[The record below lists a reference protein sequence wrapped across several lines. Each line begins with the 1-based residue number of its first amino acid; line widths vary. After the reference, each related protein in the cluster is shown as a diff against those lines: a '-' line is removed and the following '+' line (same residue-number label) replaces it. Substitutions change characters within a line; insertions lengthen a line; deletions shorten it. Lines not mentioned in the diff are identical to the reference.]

1 MSQREFVD
9 LIENVATELQG
20 RYSTPDINM
29 YLRRF
34 GVREATAKAM
44 SSKRI
49 YVRELLSSLNDD
61 LVLRI
66 AADLGLG
73 GSPPTHASEPD
84 SQAGAVAPA
93 PYAFISYQHEDRELA
108 GGLKRLLGRIDVPSF
123 LAHEDIEVSDEWRT
137 RLLEELTRVTM
148 FIAVL
153 TKRYFTST
161 WCVQE
166 SGIATFRRNLVI
178 VPLSYDG
185 TVPEGF
191 LGHFQAKKVNASTLD
206 LRDMTPSFLQHDP
219 ARGLDIVIR
228 IVGQSTNYR
237 DAEANFGVLWPHR
250 HRLSNA
256 QIKALLDVSA
266 QNDQVSNAARCVKEY
281 IPTLLRAHG
290 GLLEP
295 ATLRELRA
303 TCKRYGVDL

>member
-9 LIENVATELQG
+9 LIEIVATELQR
-20 RYSTPDINM
+20 RYSTVDING

-34 GVREATAKAM
+34 GIRDATETSV

-49 YVRELLSSLNDD
+49 YVKNVLSGVDDD

-66 AADLGLG
+66 AADLGVDS
-73 GSPPTHASEPD
+73 SPRTQASKAASE
-84 SQAGAVAPA
+84 AAAVTPE

-108 GGLKRLLGRIDVPSF
+108 AGLKRLLARINVPAF
-123 LAHEDIEVSDEWRT
+123 LAHEDIEVSDEWRA
-137 RLLEELTRVTM
+137 RLLDELTKVTM

-166 SGIATFRRNLVI
+166 SGIAAFRRTLVI

-185 TVPEGF
+185 TVPQGF
-191 LGHFQAKKVNASTLD
+191 LGHVQAKKVTASTLD
-206 LRDMTPSFLQHDP
+206 LRDLAPSFLRHDS

-228 IVGQSTNYR
+228 IVGRSTNSIGMPR
-237 DAEANFGVLWPHR
+237 PT
-250 HRLSNA
+250 S
-256 QIKALLDVSA
+256 
-266 QNDQVSNAARCVKEY
+266 RCCGRIE
-281 IPTLLRAHG
+281 T
-290 GLLEP
+290 
-295 ATLRELRA
+295 T
-303 TCKRYGVDL
+303 